1 MAGETRQDWIRREL
15 GGRIDALEVALNS
28 FTIDDTQSVES
39 FRRVLRGLEAAAR
52 SAGLDDLANGTAR
65 VQAAEGPELE
75 NRAIGLIQLLRDEVR
90 RAQPQRAK
98 VMVVGSDKP
107 LLPDLV
113 SRLKTIGREA
123 VVVGSAREAEITLHQ
138 HDIAFLLVDYVL
150 PDRAIGEF
158 VSTLRSRPLSAGLP
172 CIVVSSKIART
183 EAAGLAE
190 MLPDLDGFFGKPVN
204 PDDIIAEVDK
214 RLKASQVDLKAA
226 NRDPVTG
233 LLNRAAFGDFFE
245 RISAEY
251 RKQREPVAIAV
262 MKIDRFNEINEQFG
276 SETGD
281 NVLRHFSGVLS
292 RHFRATDI
300 VSRFGGCEF
309 MALFPG
315 EDSHGASRA
324 LERIRQ
330 ALVRHPFEFP
340 GGRREPLRLYAGVSV
355 MEDEAN
361 LGSVVDRTDLKMH
374 QSGSDTNSGAQNAAP
389 KRKERIVLISGS
401 DTTSRVL
408 ESMLLRESFDFQRHA
423 SLDGTAA
430 QALGTARS
438 HIVIVD
444 DPGNDPNFLDVL
456 RRLREIS
463 RLNRTPIL
471 LLTTSEA
478 QAARG
483 HELGATDACL
493 KPLDLAAFMKSV
505 RRLLTRGLG
514 DERGEGP
521 ESLLVIG
528 NEIHTLLMVGT
539 ALQKQTGFL
548 IRLARGGHDG
558 AVHLGKHRPTVCL
571 IDLKPRTEEWN
582 RVIEAL
588 HVVRPAPAIVVAAE
602 NADVPYLRSLRAPHI
617 GGILAKPLQPLNIAR
632 QVQDLLTILPAGAAG
647 RAETAAVLKEE
658 IDRVMRVTP
667 AGAGR

>member
-1 MAGETRQDWIRREL
+1 MAGENKQDWIRREL

-28 FTIDDTQSVES
+28 FTIDDPRSIES
-39 FRRVLRGLEAAAR
+39 FRRVLRGLETAAR
-52 SAGLDDLANGTAR
+52 GASLDDLANNTAR

-75 NRAIGLIQLLRDEVR
+75 NRAIGLIQTLRDEVR
-90 RAQPQRAK
+90 RAQPLRSK
-98 VMVVGSDKP
+98 VMVVGSDQV
-107 LLPDLV
+107 LLPEIV
-113 SRLKTIGREA
+113 ARLKTIGREA
-123 VVVGSAREAEITLHQ
+123 VVVASAREAEVTLHQ
-138 HDIAFLLVDYVL
+138 HDISFLIVDYYL

-172 CIVVSSKIART
+172 CIVVSSKISRAEATGLT
-183 EAAGLAE
+183 EL
-190 MLPDLDGFFGKPVN
+190 MPDLDGFFGRPANV
-204 PDDIIAEVDK
+204 DEIVAEVDK
-214 RLKASQVDLKAA
+214 RLKSAQSDVKAA

-233 LLNRAAFGDFFE
+233 LLNRATFGDFFE

-251 RKQREPVAIAV
+251 RKQKEPVAIAV
-262 MKIDRFNEINEQFG
+262 MKIDRFNEICEQFG
-276 SETGD
+276 NETGD

-340 GGRREPLRLYAGVSV
+340 GGRRESLRLYAGVSV

-361 LGSVVDRTDLKMH
+361 LGSVVDRTDLKIN
-374 QSGSDTNSGAQNAAP
+374 QTVNDTNTGATSSAP
-389 KRKERIVLISGS
+389 KRKERIVLISAS

-408 ESMLLRESFDFQRHA
+408 ESMMLRESFDFQRHVQ
-423 SLDGTAA
+423 LDGTAA

-444 DPGNDPNFLDVL
+444 DPGTDPAYLDVI

-471 LLTTSEA
+471 LLTTNEA

-493 KPLDLAAFMKSV
+493 KPLDLAALMKTV

-514 DERGEGP
+514 EERGEGP

-539 ALQKQTGFL
+539 GLQKQTGFL

-602 NADVPYLRSLRAPHI
+602 NQDIPYLRSLRTPHI
-617 GGILAKPLQPLNIAR
+617 SGILGKPLQPLNIAR
-632 QVQDLLTILPAGAAG
+632 QIQDLLTILPAGAAG

-667 AGAGR
+667 AGAAR